1 MTATLLLDSG
11 DKRVE
16 VVSSGPLLQI
26 RATYLPYD
34 GEVSMD
40 KITLSLEEAQALYV
54 CLRERFGN

>member
-26 RATYLPYD
+26 RATYLPPD
-34 GEVSMD
+34 GDTSMD
-40 KITLSLEEAQALYV
+40 KVTLSLEEAQAVYV
-54 CLRERFGN
+54 FLKERFGN